1 MLTQLQA
8 ITKLLLR
15 VVAKKILSVIFQ
27 ILFTSIK

>member
-15 VVAKKILSVIFQ
+15 EVAKKILSVIFQ